1 MMTVDEFENYVALPA
16 NTGRSYELIAGEAVE
31 VVSDDSS
38 AQIGAFIASMLS
50 VFVRPRGL
58 GRVTGA
64 DGGYV
69 IGDERYFPDAAFSA
83 KQQRTGILYSGYNAL
98 APDLAVEILSSSKN
112 DVAVRIKVVN
122 YLRGG
127 TAVWVVDPDAQQVE
141 VYTLDAPPLLA
152 YIGDVLDGGSVLPGF
167 TLPVSEIFSAE

>member
-1 MMTVDEFENYVALPA
+1 MTIDEFENYLASPA
-16 NTGRSYELIAGEAVE
+16 NIGRSFELIAGEAFE
-31 VVSDDSS
+31 VVADDYA

-50 VFVRPRGL
+50 VFARPRGL
-58 GRVTGA
+58 GRVTGS

-83 KQQRTGILYSGYNAL
+83 RQQRTGILYSGYNGL

-122 YLRGG
+122 YLRNG
-127 TAVWVVDPDAQQVE
+127 TAVWVVDPDAQHVE
-141 VYTLDAPPLLA
+141 IYSLDAPPRLA
-152 YIGDVLDGGSVLPGF
+152 HIGDVLDGGSVLPGF
-167 TLPVSEIFSAE
+167 TLAVAEIFGEA

>member
-1 MMTVDEFENYVALPA
+1 MMTVDEFENYLALPA
-16 NTGRSYELIAGEAVE
+16 NSGRSFELIAGEVVE
-31 VVSDDSS
+31 VAPDDYA
-38 AQIGAFIASMLS
+38 AQIGAFIVSMLS
-50 VFVRPRGL
+50 VFARPRGL

-98 APDLAVEILSSSKN
+98 APDLAVEILSSAKN

-122 YLRGG
+122 YLRIG
-127 TAVWVVDPDAQQVE
+127 TAVWVVDPDAQRVE
-141 VYTLDAPPLLA
+141 VYAFDAPPRLA
-152 YIGDVLDGGSVLPGF
+152 HIGDVLDGGSVLPGF
-167 TLPVSEIFSAE
+167 TLPVAEIFGAE

>member
-1 MMTVDEFENYVALPA
+1 MMTVDEFENFIVMPA
-16 NTGRSYELIAGEAVE
+16 NAGRTYELIAGEASE
-31 VVSDDSS
+31 VVPDDYA
-38 AQIGAFIASMLS
+38 AQLGAFIASMLS
-50 VFVRPRGL
+50 VYVRPRGL

-83 KQQRTGILYSGYNAL
+83 KQQRTGVLYAGYNAL
-98 APDLAVEILSSSKN
+98 APDLAVEILSPSKH

-127 TAVWVVDPDAQQVE
+127 TAVWVVDPHAQCVE
-141 VYTLDAPPLLA
+141 VYTTDAPPRLA
-152 YIGDVLDGGSVLPGF
+152 HLGDALDGGSVLPGF
-167 TLPVSEIFSAE
+167 TLHVSEIFGAE